1 MRWIAFWVLDLW
13 LYCKDVRSW
22 VIERVV
28 VRGLFSLRQEN
39 APQKGL
45 HRLLLRLGLKRS
57 P

>member
-1 MRWIAFWVLDLW
+1 MRWLALIICELW

-22 VIERVV
+22 VIERIL
-28 VRGLFSLRQEN
+28 VRGLFALRREH

-57 P
+57 S